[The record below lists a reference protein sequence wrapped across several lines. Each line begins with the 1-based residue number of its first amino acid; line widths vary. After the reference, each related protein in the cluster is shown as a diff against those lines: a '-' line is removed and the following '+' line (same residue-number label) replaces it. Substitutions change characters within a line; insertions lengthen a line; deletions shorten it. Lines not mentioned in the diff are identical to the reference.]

1 MIIHESFQSFINEEE
16 KASKEPLKLFQ
27 VEFKEEWKIQ
37 ATKGNNKGTFS
48 SQGPMRLLLT
58 TKQAEVLNRQPQIA
72 KLKNYGEFKD
82 KDTANEWLKIQS
94 QRETSDISGSVGELK
109 AAVELMKSMVLKKDK
124 KDAEERDKEKKDRK
138 NEGNYL
144 GIPGLDESKVA
155 EYIMDLLEK
164 WYKNK
169 NNKNILKQIMDIR
182 GIDDEKKL
190 LDVLNRNVDAYTAF
204 NSLMQMES
212 VKNDV
217 NMMQK

>member
-48 SQGPMRLLLT
+48 SHGPMWLLLT
-58 TKQAEVLNRQPQIA
+58 IKQAVVLNKQPQIA
-72 KLKNYGEFKD
+72 KLKDYGEFKD
-82 KDTANEWLKIQS
+82 KDAANEWLKKQS
-94 QRETSDISGSVGELK
+94 QSEKSDISGSVGELK
-109 AAVELMKSMVLKKDK
+109 AAVELMKSMVIKKDK
-124 KDAEERDKEKKDRK
+124 KGAEEREKEKK

-182 GIDDEKKL
+182 GIDDKKKL

-217 NMMQK
+217 MQSL